1 MTLSKGVQRLPS
13 GRMPG
18 SVQSVERAAAIMRLL
33 AGDYGRPLG
42 EVAGALGLS
51 KSTVHGIIRTLV
63 EVGFVEQDPGSGDY
77 LLAGEML
84 AARLKPMDINE
95 MRSRATN
102 WVDAIAA
109 KTRQSARLV
118 VLPDA
123 PAAEISAGVTAHH
136 VFSASPAPQR
146 VEIGDPVDLAG
157 TAEGKVLLALSPIGA
172 RVLECLPV
180 DSDAMGAST
189 IDRLR
194 DEAVVTRRRGFALDV
209 AEARGDVAGLAV
221 PVRSHGGTVVAALG
235 IRGTVAQVLTP
246 AREAREDVLSALRE
260 AARGTSHALMSKRW

>member
-1 MTLSKGVQRLPS
+1 
-13 GRMPG
+13 MPG

-33 AGDYGRPLG
+33 AGGYGRPLG
-42 EVAGALGLS
+42 ELAGALGLS
-51 KSTVHGIIRTLV
+51 KSTVHGIVRTLV
-63 EVGFVEQDPGSGDY
+63 DVGFVEQDPGSGDY
-77 LLAGEML
+77 LLAGEVL

-102 WVDAIAA
+102 WVDALAA
-109 KTRQSARLV
+109 RTRLSARLV

-146 VEIGDPVDLAG
+146 VEIGDRVDLTG
-157 TAEGKVLLALSPIGA
+157 TAEGKVLLALSPIGTQ
-172 RVLECLPV
+172 VLEGIDP
-180 DSDAMGAST
+180 DADAIRADTTVG
-189 IDRLR
+189 RLR
-194 DEAVVTRRRGFALDV
+194 DEAVVTRRRGFAIAV
-209 AEARGDVAGLAV
+209 AESRGDVAGLAV
-221 PVRSHGGTVVAALG
+221 PVRSHGGMVVAALG

-246 AREAREDVLSALRE
+246 ARDARDDVLSSLRE